1 MLHPLL
7 NKCNLKKKRRCSC
20 KIRKLAHKLRNDKS
34 QLKKIMKK
42 NISRIDK
49 IRHTLTLCLPDLKK
63 EYHVDSLELFGSRL
77 RGDNRPE
84 SDVDI
89 LVSFSST
96 PSLLE
101 FVRLKNY
108 LSEILG
114 LKVDLVM
121 RDALRPHIGEKIM
134 CEAEPV

>member
-1 MLHPLL
+1 MES
-7 NKCNLKKKRRCSC
+7 LK
-20 KIRKLAHKLRNDKS
+20 
-34 QLKKIMKK
+34 
-42 NISRIDK
+42 
-49 IRHTLTLCLPDLKK
+49 
-63 EYHVDSLELFGSRL
+63 LFGSRL

-84 SDVDI
+84 SDMDI

-121 RDALRPHIGEKIM
+121 RDTLKPNIGAKIM
-134 CEAEPV
+134 DEAVPV

>member
-1 MLHPLL
+1 M
-7 NKCNLKKKRRCSC
+7 N
-20 KIRKLAHKLRNDKS
+20 RKS
-34 QLKKIMKK
+34 
-42 NISRIDK
+42 SRIDE
-49 IRHTLTLCLPDLKK
+49 IRQVLAHSLPELKK
-63 EYHVDSLELFGSRL
+63 EYHVESLEIFGSRL

-84 SDVDI
+84 SDIDI

-101 FVRLKNY
+101 FVWLKNY

-121 RDALRPHIGEKIM
+121 RDALKPHIGEKIID
-134 CEAEPV
+134 EAVPV

>member
-1 MLHPLL
+1 
-7 NKCNLKKKRRCSC
+7 
-20 KIRKLAHKLRNDKS
+20 
-34 QLKKIMKK
+34 MKK